1 MRRSLL
7 ILTAALGFAAIGS
20 FGAWA
25 HDTRDAQP
33 ARPGS
38 INYVEGKAS
47 IGTQELGP
55 NSAGT
60 IELEKG
66 QTLTTEA
73 GKVEILLTPGVF
85 LRVADNSSVRMVSP
99 EPGQYGR
106 CHREGS
112 RGHRSLGY
120 SQRKR
125 HQNQPGRYQHKTAEQ
140 RPI

>member
-7 ILTAALGFAAIGS
+7 TLIAVSGFVAISS

-25 HDTRDAQP
+25 DEARM

-55 NSAGT
+55 NSPGLV
-60 IELEKG
+60 ELGKD

-85 LRVADNSSVRMVSP
+85 LRVDDFSSVRMVSP
-99 EPGQYGR
+99 
-106 CHREGS
+106 
-112 RGHRSLGY
+112 SLASIAMSLSSLSVVGNALRL
-120 SQRKR
+120 RKVR
-125 HQNQPGRYQHKTAEQ
+125 L
-140 RPI
+140 